1 MVLIIILVSFI
12 PMFLVSSVILYQFQ
26 SAYREKVHAHLGT
39 LVKKHKINID
49 TFLKERLADIRLLAR
64 TFTYEELSDES
75 FLRDRLDALQQEY
88 APVFVDLGVINS
100 SGLQVAYAG
109 PFKLG
114 KALYSEAEWFQNA
127 MKTKYFV
134 SDVFLGLRGLPH
146 FIVAVKENYNG
157 EPWILRATIDFV
169 AFNMLVENIRI
180 GETGFAFILNRKG
193 EFQTK
198 PYLQIL
204 PEKEPYMALLRSE
217 EIIEGDEV
225 RIVER
230 SDATGKK
237 SIFVEAF
244 MKNGDWFLVYQQ
256 DASDAYS
263 RLQNAMK
270 LAIVIILLSGFGI
283 MSVAFVVSKR
293 MVRRI
298 RRADEET
305 QMMNEQIIE
314 TGKLASVGELAA
326 GIAHEI
332 NNPVAIMVEEAG
344 WIGDLLEEEEFQEGK
359 NLDEFRG
366 SLEQIKNQGK
376 RCKDI
381 TQKLLSF
388 ARKADSRI
396 EDVKINDLIKE
407 IVDLS
412 AQRAKYA
419 NVKINT
425 ILDARI
431 PRMRLSQSELQQV
444 LLNLINN
451 AFDAMDN
458 KGGLLKI
465 TTSLDGE
472 EIVIGVSDTGRG
484 IPTPNITRVFDPFF
498 TTKPVGKG
506 TGLGLSIVY
515 GIVKKMGGDIQ
526 VHSNVDAGTTFRI
539 TLPASIHL
547 PTTEK
552 ADEKGRRLRM

>member
-1 MVLIIILVSFI
+1 
-12 PMFLVSSVILYQFQ
+12 
-26 SAYREKVHAHLGT
+26 
-39 LVKKHKINID
+39 
-49 TFLKERLADIRLLAR
+49 
-64 TFTYEELSDES
+64 
-75 FLRDRLDALQQEY
+75 
-88 APVFVDLGVINS
+88 
-100 SGLQVAYAG
+100 
-109 PFKLG
+109 
-114 KALYSEAEWFQNA
+114 
-127 MKTKYFV
+127 
-134 SDVFLGLRGLPH
+134 
-146 FIVAVKENYNG
+146 
-157 EPWILRATIDFV
+157 
-169 AFNMLVENIRI
+169 
-180 GETGFAFILNRKG
+180 
-193 EFQTK
+193 
-198 PYLQIL
+198 
-204 PEKEPYMALLRSE
+204 
-217 EIIEGDEV
+217 
-225 RIVER
+225 
-230 SDATGKK
+230 
-237 SIFVEAF
+237 
-244 MKNGDWFLVYQQ
+244 
-256 DASDAYS
+256 
-263 RLQNAMK
+263 MK
-270 LAIVIILLSGFGI
+270 LAIVIILLSGIGI
-283 MSVAFVVSKR
+283 ISVAFIVSKR

-298 RRADEET
+298 RRADKDA
-305 QMMNEQIIE
+305 QLMNEQIIE

-407 IVDLS
+407 IVGLS

-431 PRMRLSQSELQQV
+431 STARLSQSELQQV

-451 AFDAMDN
+451 AFDAMDK

-472 EIVIGVSDTGRG
+472 EIVIVVSDTGRG

-526 VHSNVDAGTTFRI
+526 VQSNVDAGTTFRI
-539 TLPASIHL
+539 TIPAWRDL
-547 PTTEK
+547 VTTGK
-552 ADEKGRRLRM
+552 TD